1 MNAMRKVLPLALLA
15 AACPLFA
22 QQHQAQSWKDVG
34 PYGGDARS
42 LEYSPANSS
51 HILLGTTNSW
61 IYETDNGKDWTRLS
75 RISPSDA
82 MVVDN
87 IVYDEAA
94 PKRVVVGAWQLDR
107 PAGGIFISEDD
118 GHSWHSVSDMF
129 GQSVRALAQ
138 APSNPKIFI
147 AGTLQGVYR
156 SEDGGLHWS
165 RISPAG
171 SQEIHEIE
179 SIAIDP
185 VNPDIIYAGTWHLPW
200 KTTDGG
206 KNWFNIK
213 NGLIVDSDV
222 FSIIIDPHAP
232 NVVYSSACSGIYKS
246 EDAGNQFRK
255 VQGIPSAA
263 RRTRVLK
270 QDPNNANIV
279 YAGTTEGLYRTTD
292 AGTKWT
298 LMTPNDIIVNDVYV
312 DPKNSQHVILATDR
326 SGIMVSEDGARSFQQ
341 ENHGFSE
348 RQVAALTLDPHDGRT
363 IYAGVVNDKRFGG
376 VFKTGDFGGN
386 WQQIAS
392 GLNGDDVFSL
402 AMSPAGTLLA
412 GTNHGVY
419 TLHGSTFEPADSRER
434 EVIHKVVHYRKKRR
448 IVSTESRWVPDGHIT
463 RSVRALT
470 YNGGNWYAA
479 TDEGIYT
486 SGEHDIA
493 WKGGPV
499 DHHDSFIGVAAVGS
513 AVVANGGNALY
524 VSTDQGKT
532 WHSVGM
538 PAGWMRVRYVTAD
551 PSGTL
556 WAGGRLGV
564 AYSKDQGQTWQA
576 LNVPTNN
583 LSGLQYDAA
592 LHRVIASSY
601 TIPYVYEIDPAADTW
616 TWWTPGWRIRKVASV
631 GDRTVAATLIHG
643 VIVSDAAPQTT
654 GGN

>member
-1 MNAMRKVLPLALLA
+1 MNWIRKALPVALLA

-22 QQHQAQSWKDVG
+22 QQLQTQSWKDVG

-42 LEYSPANSS
+42 LEYNPANPS
-51 HILLGTTNSW
+51 HILLGTTDSW

-87 IVYDEAA
+87 IVYDEAN
-94 PKRVVVGAWQLDR
+94 PKRVLVGAWQMDR
-107 PAGGIFISEDD
+107 PAGGIFISEDN
-118 GHSWHSVSDMF
+118 GHTWHTVSDMW

-138 APSNPKIFI
+138 APSNSRIFV

-156 SEDGGLHWS
+156 SEDGGQHWTL
-165 RISPAG
+165 ISPPG
-171 SQEIHEIE
+171 SQELHEVE

-185 VNPDIIYAGTWHLPW
+185 ANPDIIYAGTWHLPW

-246 EDAGNQFRK
+246 VDAGNQFRK

-270 QDPNNANIV
+270 QDPNNPEVV
-279 YAGTTEGLYRTTD
+279 YAGTTEGLYRTAD
-292 AGTKWT
+292 GGTQWT
-298 LMTPNDIIVNDVYV
+298 LMTPRDIIVNDVYV

-326 SGIMVSEDGARSFQQ
+326 SGIMVSEDGARTFSQQ
-341 ENHGFSE
+341 NHGFSE
-348 RQVAALTLDPHDGRT
+348 RQVSALALDPQNGRT
-363 IYAGVVNDKRFGG
+363 LYAGVVNDKRFGG
-376 VFKTGDFGGN
+376 VFRTEDFGGN
-386 WQQIAS
+386 WQQIAA
-392 GLNGDDVFSL
+392 GLDGNDIFSM
-402 AMSPAGTLLA
+402 AISPAGTLLA

-419 TLHGSTFEPADSRER
+419 ELHGSTFEPVKERER
-434 EVIHKVVHYRKKRR
+434 EVIHKIVHYRKKRR
-448 IVSTESRWVPDGHIT
+448 IVTTESKWVPDGHIDEPV
-463 RSVRALT
+463 RSLM
-470 YNGGNWYAA
+470 YSNGNWYAA
-479 TDEGIYT
+479 TDAGMYV

-493 WKGGPV
+493 WRGGPIEN
-499 DHHDSFIGVAAVGS
+499 HESFIGVAVNGDT
-513 AVVANGGNALY
+513 VLANGGNLLY
-524 VSTDQGKT
+524 LSTDAGKS
-532 WHSVGM
+532 WHSVAL
-538 PAGWMRVRYVTAD
+538 PAGWSRVRYVTAD
-551 PSGTL
+551 ATGTF

-564 AYSKDQGQTWQA
+564 AYSKDQGQSWQS

-601 TIPYVYEIDPAADTW
+601 TIPFVYEIDPVADTW
-616 TWWTPGWRIRKVASV
+616 TWWEPGWRIHKVQSA
-631 GDRTVAATLIHG
+631 GGRTAAATLIHG
-643 VIVSDAAPQTT
+643 VLVNTGPSAGA